1 MFAQGF
7 LVGACVSART
17 VRVVDL
23 LLARRLTRSSGLTL
37 ELQRRIWSLGD
48 LLACTGLASR
58 EDFAQELFVEVLA
71 SGDERMLLSWS
82 QFRYRPPGELRRAVA
97 VAQDE
102 HLLASLAGQRSLPD
116 DAAQV
121 LAVKATGLVAACLLD
136 RASLP
141 SSLRPLL
148 VSRCLAGSAAVVSD
162 PANDVQEVRLLRARV
177 AGVPDAEL
185 AALRVLPPR
194 LSRFLGE
201 LMCLED
207 VRVQREAVAAVARLS
222 VRHGMS
228 DGDRATLE
236 RALRR
241 VLQVGPLDP
250 AVVDDVLLLVPV
262 FPGLGDLAVAR
273 SRFDGLA
280 ACASLGCT
288 VDGPVRSDELHV
300 AAVRDLLS
308 AGSECRV
315 PRRVLA
321 AEAFVHADV
330 LPQGAFVSV
339 VSHLLGDVAVV
350 AADWEVRLGASGGS
364 VDPLVALVRS
374 TGQLALSSLVDPVP
388 VVRVLAR
395 GGDLVV
401 SSSSRVPE
409 AAWGTVLWE
418 FADVSKLLA
427 DRLFMDQLLTQVLV
441 LEPSVQ
447 ETVWGLLP
455 GWSGSCGDLVA
466 AASAL

>member
-1 MFAQGF
+1 
-7 LVGACVSART
+7 
-17 VRVVDL
+17 
-23 LLARRLTRSSGLTL
+23 
-37 ELQRRIWSLGD
+37 
-48 LLACTGLASR
+48 
-58 EDFAQELFVEVLA
+58 
-71 SGDERMLLSWS
+71 
-82 QFRYRPPGELRRAVA
+82 
-97 VAQDE
+97 
-102 HLLASLAGQRSLPD
+102 
-116 DAAQV
+116 
-121 LAVKATGLVAACLLD
+121 
-136 RASLP
+136 
-141 SSLRPLL
+141 
-148 VSRCLAGSAAVVSD
+148 
-162 PANDVQEVRLLRARV
+162 
-177 AGVPDAEL
+177 
-185 AALRVLPPR
+185 
-194 LSRFLGE
+194 
-201 LMCLED
+201 
-207 VRVQREAVAAVARLS
+207 
-222 VRHGMS
+222 
-228 DGDRATLE
+228 
-236 RALRR
+236 
-241 VLQVGPLDP
+241 
-250 AVVDDVLLLVPV
+250 
-262 FPGLGDLAVAR
+262 
-273 SRFDGLA
+273 
-280 ACASLGCT
+280 
-288 VDGPVRSDELHV
+288 
-300 AAVRDLLS
+300 
-308 AGSECRV
+308 
-315 PRRVLA
+315 LA

-455 GWSGSCGDLVA
+455 GWSGSFGDLVA